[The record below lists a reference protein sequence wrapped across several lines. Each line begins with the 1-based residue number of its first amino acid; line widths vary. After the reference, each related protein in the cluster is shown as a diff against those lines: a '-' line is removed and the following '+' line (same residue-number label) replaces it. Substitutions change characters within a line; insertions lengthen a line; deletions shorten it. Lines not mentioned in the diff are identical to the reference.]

1 MDSYQESQNFEFL
14 YYMVNSRMVS
24 FFLTPL
30 SRETN
35 LFFFFFPKPS
45 HLILRDT
52 RRYHVFGTTAFF
64 VKLFE
69 VANKEVSGSTA
80 RFIVMVLLFQNKK
93 LGFPMI
99 DLRVVL
105 VVAIGTV
112 TNVQGFSIRRLT
124 QQEHRYTSVPM
135 QMAANQDSKQR
146 ILQVDDPT

>member
-1 MDSYQESQNFEFL
+1 
-14 YYMVNSRMVS
+14 
-24 FFLTPL
+24 
-30 SRETN
+30 
-35 LFFFFFPKPS
+35 
-45 HLILRDT
+45 
-52 RRYHVFGTTAFF
+52 
-64 VKLFE
+64 
-69 VANKEVSGSTA
+69 
-80 RFIVMVLLFQNKK
+80 MVLLFQNKK

>member
-52 RRYHVFGTTAFF
+52 RRYHVFETTAFF

-124 QQEHRYTSVPM
+124 QQEHRYASVPM